1 MFLLMSVFQKNFKV
15 SLYKSLILKVRS
27 RLGAVNIK
35 FNRIK
40 KIYITLIIVFTLIMS
55 YYYSNKINAK
65 THLFFY
71 AVSIQP
77 KYYVSLIINLVG
89 RSV

>member
-65 THLFFY
+65 THLFFH